1 MAFHSDVLCDK
12 ATVWHASAVNYCIIV
27 EQIFENMFKLKCYDT
42 AQEDGFQ
49 AHISHLVDLVPKQ
62 PCLSRPKTEQL
73 HISILSQLLVGRAI
87 LEAQAQL
94 RLESLQRYWLFLP
107 HRSAYV

>member
-42 AQEDGFQ
+42 AQENGGLICKKCHFSFVADQ
-49 AHISHLVDLVPKQ
+49 IVDCM
-62 PCLSRPKTEQL
+62 CL
-73 HISILSQLLVGRAI
+73 LSDF
-87 LEAQAQL
+87 LEL
-94 RLESLQRYWLFLP
+94 CLP
-107 HRSAYV
+107 Q

>member
-42 AQEDGFQ
+42 AQEDGGLICKKWHFSFVADIKSWVACVCYQ
-49 AHISHLVDLVPKQ
+49 IF
-62 PCLSRPKTEQL
+62 LSFVFPNEK
-73 HISILSQLLVGRAI
+73 
-87 LEAQAQL
+87 
-94 RLESLQRYWLFLP
+94 
-107 HRSAYV
+107 

>member
-42 AQEDGFQ
+42 AQENGLICKKNGILALLQIRSWIACVCYQIF
-49 AHISHLVDLVPKQ
+49 
-62 PCLSRPKTEQL
+62 LSFVFPNEK
-73 HISILSQLLVGRAI
+73 
-87 LEAQAQL
+87 
-94 RLESLQRYWLFLP
+94 
-107 HRSAYV
+107 